1 MLSPEIVT
9 SRDREIVLMRLIW
22 EQMEARRDE
31 LLNRLTPEQKQASEV
46 RADRIR
52 ALKADVLA
60 ARKRIS
66 NQKAS

>member
-1 MLSPEIVT
+1 
-9 SRDREIVLMRLIW
+9 MRMIW

-52 ALKADVLA
+52 ALKAEILA
-60 ARKRIS
+60 ARKQKA